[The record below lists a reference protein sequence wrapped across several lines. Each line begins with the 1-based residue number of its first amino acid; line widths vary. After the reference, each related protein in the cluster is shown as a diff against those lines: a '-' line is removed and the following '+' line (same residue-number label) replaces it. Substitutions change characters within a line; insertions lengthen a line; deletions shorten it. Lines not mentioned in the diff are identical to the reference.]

1 MYTSLEQVK
10 DEHEHDFMT
19 LSLVLLTRSP
29 ASLAHSYRFQL
40 TSSTHGDHLS
50 NYTKVAPTP
59 FMPRRDQM
67 TPLSRPSV
75 PACRRLAKQKWHRL
89 WLLCDFSGTAGRDA
103 LPSLSGPTSHMTL
116 SGCEKA
122 SDCTNAQLGISQS
135 VINVSPFLTRFAGVT
150 LWHEIVTFF
159 GTNVTKSNIYFSTY
173 IFCLLDL
180 LKTTLSCLNEA
191 ETRESEIGRKKTL
204 INEPKKA
211 KSTTHIFTL
220 DMIISVDGNKKSNIF
235 SSCCSVFF
243 GFCLWDCAN
252 ATC

>member
-116 SGCEKA
+116 SGCENA

-150 LWHEIVTFF
+150 LWREIVTWLRYKCDQVQHLLFNLYLLF
-159 GTNVTKSNIYFSTY
+159 VGSIKNNSLLSKRSWDKREWNWQEKNTNQW
-173 IFCLLDL
+173 
-180 LKTTLSCLNEA
+180 A
-191 ETRESEIGRKKTL
+191 KK
-204 INEPKKA
+204 
-211 KSTTHIFTL
+211 
-220 DMIISVDGNKKSNIF
+220 G
-235 SSCCSVFF
+235 
-243 GFCLWDCAN
+243 
-252 ATC
+252 